1 MKPQIEKMPVLQ
13 RVFLGE
19 CRTVVEVRLV
29 AKESQEISVLGIC
42 ADATVLSA
50 ECLSQ
55 EILFDGKLNVK
66 AIVQD
71 NEGNIASL
79 NYANDFAD
87 KFKNNV
93 ITADTRADMPCEV
106 VDLTYTLQDNVINA
120 KCVVV
125 CRVFALICDE
135 CDVLTDCD
143 DLLVKKQNALLCERK
158 TSIKQDFTV
167 VDEVELKHDL
177 SKILLAETAGVVT
190 SLECEDGVVTAKGEF
205 FTCVTYM
212 RDDRDIRSM
221 VVKTPFEE
229 EFSASNADDGCVA
242 FGCVKT
248 KNTKVRVEMSEE
260 SSKEFSL
267 EISAQ
272 LVANVIKTSEKSFV
286 CDAFSLQNHTQ
297 LSNKTLNTCCL
308 KEYLCHETGADAVV
322 KVDGVDEVLCIT
334 NSSINLQKTNQ
345 IDSTLF
351 VGGVVSANLLFV
363 SEEKVLS
370 CPLQLPFE
378 TKVQT
383 GADLTCEISNA
394 CVTQICAKV
403 VRGAINVDFG
413 LKFGINCFEC
423 KKYVATADVQ
433 LLGEKQN
440 DDCGIE
446 ILVGKKGMTAWDL
459 QKHLGTSHEDLL
471 ACNPNLVLP
480 LEQDKKILVYR
491 KIN

>member
-1 MKPQIEKMPVLQ
+1 MKPQIEKMPTLQ

-19 CRTVVEVRLV
+19 CRTVAEVRLV
-29 AKESQEISVLGIC
+29 AKESQQIKVLGIC

-93 ITADTRADMPCEV
+93 ITADTKADMPCEV

-125 CRVFALICDE
+125 CKVFALLCDE

-143 DLLVKKQNALLCERK
+143 DLLVKKQEALLSEQK
-158 TSIKQDFTV
+158 SGVKKDFV
-167 VDEVELKHDL
+167 IVDEVELKHDF
-177 SKILLAETAGVVT
+177 SKILLAETTAVLN
-190 SLECEDGVVTAKGEF
+190 SLVCEQGVVTAKGEF

-212 RDDRDIRSM
+212 RDDRDIRST
-221 VVKTPFEE
+221 VIKTPFDE
-229 EFSASNADDGCVA
+229 EFSSSDADDECLA
-242 FGCVKT
+242 FGHVKI
-248 KNTKVRVEMSEE
+248 KNTKVRIEMSEE
-260 SSKEFSL
+260 NAKEFSL

-272 LVANVIKTSEKSFV
+272 LVANVFKAEKRTFV
-286 CDAFSLQNHTQ
+286 CDAFSLKNHTQ
-297 LSNKTLNTCCL
+297 QNNKTLHSCCP
-308 KEYLCHETGADAVV
+308 KEYLCHETSANVV
-322 KVDGVDEVLCIT
+322 EQISGVDEILCIT
-334 NSSINLQKTNQ
+334 NPCVNIQKTNCV
-345 IDSTLF
+345 DSTLF
-351 VGGVVSANLLFV
+351 VDGFVNANLLFV
-363 SEEKVLS
+363 SEDKVLS
-370 CPLQLPFE
+370 CPLKAGFQ
-378 TKVQT
+378 TKVQI
-383 GADLTCEISNA
+383 GADLPCEVSNV
-394 CVTQICAKV
+394 CITQISAKI
-403 VRGAINVDFG
+403 VRGAINADFG
-413 LKFGINCFEC
+413 LKFGINCFDC
-423 KKYVATADVQ
+423 QKNTAITDVQ

-459 QKHLGTSHEDLL
+459 QKYLGTSHEDLL
-471 ACNPNLVLP
+471 ACNPDLVLP

>member
-1 MKPQIEKMPVLQ
+1 MKPQIEKMPTLQ

-19 CRTVVEVRLV
+19 CRTVADVRLV
-29 AKESQEISVLGIC
+29 AKESQEIKVLGIC

-79 NYANDFAD
+79 NYSNDFAD
-87 KFKNNV
+87 KFKNNQ
-93 ITADTRADMPCEV
+93 ITADTKADMPCEV
-106 VDLTYTLQDNVINA
+106 IDLTYTLQDNVINA

-125 CRVFALICDE
+125 CKVFASLCDE
-135 CDVLTDCD
+135 SSVLVDCD
-143 DLLVKKQNALLCERK
+143 GLLVKKQNAVLCEQK
-158 TSIKQDFTV
+158 TRLKQDFSII
-167 VDEVELKHDL
+167 DEVELKHDV
-177 SKILLAETAGVVT
+177 SKILLAETTGVLT
-190 SLECEDGVVTAKGEF
+190 SLLCEEGIVTAKGEF

-212 RDDRDIRSM
+212 RDDRDICSM

-229 EFSASNADDGCVA
+229 EFSVSNTDDECVA

-248 KNTKVRVEMSEE
+248 KNTKVRIEMSEE

-267 EISAQ
+267 EIFAQ
-272 LVANVIKTSEKSFV
+272 LVANVVKQKERSFV

-297 LSNKTLNTCCL
+297 LNNKTLHACRV
-308 KEYLCHETGADAVV
+308 KEYVCHEANAGASVEVA
-322 KVDGVDEVLCIT
+322 GVDEVLCIT
-334 NSSINLQKTNQ
+334 NPSVNIKKANQ

-351 VGGVVSANLLFV
+351 VGGVVQSNLLFV
-363 SEEKVLS
+363 SEDKVLS

-383 GADLTCEISNA
+383 GADLICEVANA
-394 CVTQICAKV
+394 CVTQISAKA

-423 KKYVATADVQ
+423 EKYVATADVQ

-459 QKHLGTSHEDLL
+459 QKYLGTSHEDLL
-471 ACNPNLVLP
+471 ACNPDLALP
-480 LEQDKKILVYR
+480 LEHDKKILVYR

>member
-1 MKPQIEKMPVLQ
+1 MKPQIEKMPALQ

-19 CRTVVEVRLV
+19 CRTVAEVRLV
-29 AKESQEISVLGIC
+29 AKESQQIKVLGIC

-55 EILFDGKLNVK
+55 EIFFDGKLNVK

-93 ITADTRADMPCEV
+93 ITADTKADMPCEV

-125 CRVFALICDE
+125 CKVFALLCDE

-143 DLLVKKQNALLCERK
+143 DLLVKKHEALLCEQK
-158 TSIKQDFTV
+158 SGIKKDFV
-167 VDEVELKHDL
+167 IVDEVELKHDF
-177 SKILLAETAGVVT
+177 SKILLAETTAVLN
-190 SLECEDGVVTAKGEF
+190 SLVCEQGMVTAKGEF

-212 RDDRDIRSM
+212 RDDKDIRST
-221 VVKTPFEE
+221 VIKTPFDE
-229 EFSASNADDGCVA
+229 EFSSLDADDDCVA
-242 FGCVKT
+242 IGHVKT
-248 KNTKVRVEMSEE
+248 KNTKVCIEMSEE
-260 SSKEFSL
+260 NAKEFSL

-272 LVANVIKTSEKSFV
+272 LVANVFKTEKRTFV
-286 CDAFSLQNHTQ
+286 CDAFSLKNHTQ
-297 LSNKTLNTCCL
+297 QNSKILHSCFP
-308 KEYLCHETGADAVV
+308 KEYLCYETSVNIV
-322 KVDGVDEVLCIT
+322 EQVSGVDEILCVT
-334 NSSINLQKTNQ
+334 NPGVNIQKTSCV
-345 IDSTLF
+345 DSTLF
-351 VGGVVSANLLFV
+351 IDGVVNANLLFV

-370 CPLQLPFE
+370 CPLKMGFKA
-378 TKVQT
+378 KVQI
-383 GADLTCEISNA
+383 GADLLCEVSNA
-394 CVTQICAKV
+394 CVTQISVKM
-403 VRGAINVDFG
+403 VRGVINADFG

-423 KKYVATADVQ
+423 KKHTVITNVQ
-433 LLGEKQN
+433 LLEEKQN
-440 DDCGIE
+440 DDCAIE

-459 QKHLGTSHEDLL
+459 QKYLGTSYEDLL
-471 ACNPNLVLP
+471 ACNSDLVLP

>member
-1 MKPQIEKMPVLQ
+1 MKPQIEKMPTLQ

-19 CRTVVEVRLV
+19 CRTVAEVRLV
-29 AKESQEISVLGIC
+29 AKESQQINVLGIC

-71 NEGNIASL
+71 NDGNIASL

-93 ITADTRADMPCEV
+93 ITADTKADMPCEV
-106 VDLTYTLQDNVINA
+106 VDLTYTLQDNVVNA

-125 CRVFALICDE
+125 CKVFALMSEE

-143 DLLVKKQNALLCERK
+143 DLLVKKHDALLCEQK
-158 TSIKQDFTV
+158 SGVKKDFVV
-167 VDEVELKHDL
+167 VDEVEFKHDF
-177 SKILLAETAGVVT
+177 SKILLAETTALLNSIV
-190 SLECEDGVVTAKGEF
+190 CEQGVVTAKGEF

-212 RDDRDIRSM
+212 RDDRDVRST
-221 VVKTPFEE
+221 VIKTPFEE
-229 EFSASNADDGCVA
+229 EFSSSDADDECVA

-248 KNTKVRVEMSEE
+248 KNTKVRIEMSEE
-260 SSKEFSL
+260 NAKEFSL

-272 LVANVIKTSEKSFV
+272 LVANVFKTQQRSFV
-286 CDAFSLQNHTQ
+286 CDAFSLKNHTQ
-297 LSNKTLNTCCL
+297 QNIKTLHSCCP
-308 KEYLCHETGADAVV
+308 KEYLCHETSANVV
-322 KVDGVDEVLCIT
+322 EQISGVDEILCVT
-334 NSSINLQKTNQ
+334 NPVVNIQKT
-345 IDSTLF
+345 ICVDSTLF
-351 VGGVVSANLLFV
+351 VDGVVNANLLFV
-363 SEEKVLS
+363 SEDKVLS
-370 CPLQLPFE
+370 CPLKADFQ

-383 GADLTCEISNA
+383 GSDLLCEVSNV
-394 CVTQICAKV
+394 CVTQISVKI
-403 VRGAINVDFG
+403 VRGAINADFG
-413 LKFGINCFEC
+413 LKFAVNCFDC
-423 KKYVATADVQ
+423 QKYLAITDVQ

-446 ILVGKKGMTAWDL
+446 ILVGKKGMTSWEL
-459 QKHLGTSHEDLL
+459 QKYLGTSQEDLL
-471 ACNPNLVLP
+471 ACNPGLVLP